1 MAKAL
6 DRRSVGTLGE
16 RIAERFL
23 IRRGASVAARNLRLW
38 PGEIDLLVRL
48 DGSLVAV
55 EVKTRVGADPV
66 EELTDLKIERLHR
79 SGGRMT
85 RRPDRYDLVTV
96 RLTAV
101 GAEVRWLPGV
111 C

>member
-1 MAKAL
+1 
-6 DRRSVGTLGE
+6 VLGE

-23 IRRGASVAARNLRLW
+23 VRRGATVMARNLRLW
-38 PGEIDLLVRL
+38 PGEIDLLVTIG
-48 DGSLVAV
+48 GSLVAV

-66 EELTDLKIERLHR
+66 EEFTDLKAERVRR
-79 SGGRMT
+79 SGDRMA
-85 RRPDRYDLVTV
+85 RRPQRYDLVAV
-96 RLTAV
+96 RLTPV